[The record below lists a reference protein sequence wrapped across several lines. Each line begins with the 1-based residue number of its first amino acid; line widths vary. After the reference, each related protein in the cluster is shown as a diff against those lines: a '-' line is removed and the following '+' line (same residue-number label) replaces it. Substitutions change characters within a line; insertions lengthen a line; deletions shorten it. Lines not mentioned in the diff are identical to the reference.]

1 MVASAFRR
9 IVTELPVPES
19 IPILDVINRFEPRL
33 RAQMPTVW
41 DRAEGAQV
49 HDGYGNVWLDWTSGI
64 LTANAGHSAPQVV
77 DAVVEQAK
85 HGVLHSYRFPSRIK
99 AEYLSALSRLTNFE
113 SPVLASTGSEAVEIA
128 MKIAL
133 EKGRKNDRD
142 SFISFDGA
150 FHGSTMATTALSGI
164 PDAASS
170 FPIDHGRFNH
180 LPYPGAESSPPP
192 TMKSFEDQLHARFVD
207 VNRIAAVFFE
217 PYLSISLEIAD
228 RSFMQQLAIWCSDHD
243 ILLVADEVQS
253 GFGRTGTFFA
263 HEQLGI
269 VPDLVCV
276 SKALSGSLPLAAV
289 LCRSADLLRY
299 SSGSLYTTHSGNPL
313 ALAAG
318 LATAELYADGSL
330 VEHARQVSLVFQGGL
345 SALAANHPR
354 HISRARGWGMVGGLF
369 VANEDASKA
378 HMLVEQAWR
387 RGLLLLAPITVAS
400 VMIKAAPPLVTTED
414 QLLDGIGVLE
424 EVLAE
429 LAS

>member
-1 MVASAFRR
+1 
-9 IVTELPVPES
+9 
-19 IPILDVINRFEPRL
+19 
-33 RAQMPTVW
+33 
-41 DRAEGAQV
+41 
-49 HDGYGNVWLDWTSGI
+49 
-64 LTANAGHSAPQVV
+64 
-77 DAVVEQAK
+77 
-85 HGVLHSYRFPSRIK
+85 
-99 AEYLSALSRLTNFE
+99 
-113 SPVLASTGSEAVEIA
+113 

-164 PDAASS
+164 ANAAAV
-170 FPIDHGRFNH
+170 FPINHRRFNH
-180 LPYPGAESSPPP
+180 LPYPGTENDPPP
-192 TMKSFEDQLHARFVD
+192 TIELFEEQLHMRSVD
-207 VNRIAAVFFE
+207 MSSIAAVFFE

-228 RSFMQQLAIWCSDHD
+228 ASFMRQLARWCSDHD
-243 ILLVADEVQS
+243 ILLIADEVQS

-263 HEQLGI
+263 HDQFGI

-276 SKALSGSLPLAAV
+276 SKAISGSLPLSAV

-330 VEHARQVSLVFQGGL
+330 VEHSRQMSFVLQRGL
-345 SALAANHPR
+345 SALAANHPQ

-369 VANEDASKA
+369 ITNEDASKA

-387 RGLLLLAPITVAS
+387 RGLLLLAPITMAG

-424 EVLAE
+424 EVLTE